1 MDQET
6 KDWEWQL
13 FQFRIDQMFGKYFKD
28 DVHKIEYKPGNVV
41 HLLEVPLEYRTE
53 RQVITQEQSF

>member
-13 FQFRIDQMFGKYFKD
+13 LQFRIDQMFGKYFKD
-28 DVHKIEYKPGNVV
+28 NVHKIEYKPGNVV
-41 HLLEVPLEYRTE
+41 HLLDMPLEYRAEHSETD
-53 RQVITQEQSF
+53 